1 MEHCCDT
8 WEDDQVFSN
17 RRSIKAALLLNTNV
31 ASIWW
36 ASFNSKWFIGWFL
49 KDLKESEK
57 NNPSF
62 CNDLNLRYTI
72 APPMKVFFL
81 IVIKYVQGNG
91 YLFCPLPCFF
101 GEQIAFFIALTK
113 LVIAGFVTFV
123 YCLISVFWRNG
134 WEISQ
139 CSIKRY
145 M

>member
-8 WEDDQVFSN
+8 WEDDQVLSN

-101 GEQIAFFIALTK
+101 WWANCFFHCIDQT
-113 LVIAGFVTFV
+113 GYSRFCHF
-123 YCLISVFWRNG
+123 CLLLNISFLKKWMRNFP
-134 WEISQ
+134 
-139 CSIKRY
+139 